1 MRERRKLL
9 TSLLQPF
16 HSRTKGINGIHGI
29 NESKELLMKVK
40 GLAALKAG
48 GPLESFEF
56 ERRSLAAT
64 DVAFKI
70 THAGICHSDIHQ
82 VREEWGPALFPM
94 VPGHEIVGVV
104 TEIGSSVSKF
114 KIGDR
119 IGVGVFIDS
128 CRICEPCKS
137 GLQQYC
143 DEGMTGTY
151 NGYERDGKTIAFGG
165 YSNGFVIDQDYAV
178 TIPSN
183 LDMAGVAPL
192 LCAGITLY
200 SPIKHFKV
208 TRGSKVAVMGLG
220 GLGHM
225 GVKFA
230 AAMGAEVTVLSH
242 SANKKEDALRMGA
255 KEFVVVRSDEDL
267 KPLKRKFDLILN
279 TVSAMVDINQYLATL
294 KIDGTLVIIGL
305 PDSPYA
311 VSAGAMLN
319 GRKSLTG
326 SMIGG
331 MPELQEMLDFAGLH
345 NIVSDIE
352 LINADYVEEAY
363 RRTVASDVKY
373 RFVIDASTF

>member
-1 MRERRKLL
+1 
-9 TSLLQPF
+9 
-16 HSRTKGINGIHGI
+16 
-29 NESKELLMKVK
+29 MKVK
-40 GLAALKAG
+40 ALAALNAG
-48 GPLESFEF
+48 ASFRPFEF
-56 ERRSLAAT
+56 ERRKLGVN
-64 DVAFKI
+64 DVGFKI

-94 VPGHEIVGVV
+94 VPGHEIVGIVS
-104 TEIGSSVSKF
+104 EIGEDVTKF

-128 CRICEPCKS
+128 CRKCQPCKS

-151 NGYERDGKTIAFGG
+151 NGYERDGKTVAFGG
-165 YSNGFVIDQDYAV
+165 YSTGFVIDQDYAV
-178 TIPSN
+178 TIPAN
-183 LDMAGVAPL
+183 LDLAGVAPL

-200 SPIKHFKV
+200 SPLKHFKV
-208 TRGSKVAVMGLG
+208 GPGMKVAVMGLG

-230 AAMGAEVTVLSH
+230 AAMGAQVTVLSH
-242 SANKKEDALRMGA
+242 SANKREDALKMGA
-255 KEFVVVRSDEDL
+255 TDFQVIKDIENLKAFNRS
-267 KPLKRKFDLILN
+267 FDLILN
-279 TVSAMVDINQYLATL
+279 TVSAMVDINAYLATL

-305 PDSPYA
+305 PDNPYK

-331 MPELQEMLDFAGLH
+331 MPELQEMLDFAGKH
-345 NIVSDIE
+345 NIVSDVEVIS
-352 LINADYVEEAY
+352 ADYVDKAY
-363 RRTVASDVKY
+363 ERTVASDVKY
-373 RFVIDASTF
+373 RFVIDTTTI